1 MICKLTH
8 DVELEN
14 ICHYNI
20 AIKSEGGVE
29 SYKLISYKE
38 CVSKL
43 DLLVSLMKAEKAANI
58 KEVKTSKIESIH
70 HLFLLFNFHVLLRV
84 QDSIHQYQR

>member
-58 KEVKTSKIESIH
+58 KE
-70 HLFLLFNFHVLLRV
+70 
-84 QDSIHQYQR
+84 DSIHQYQR